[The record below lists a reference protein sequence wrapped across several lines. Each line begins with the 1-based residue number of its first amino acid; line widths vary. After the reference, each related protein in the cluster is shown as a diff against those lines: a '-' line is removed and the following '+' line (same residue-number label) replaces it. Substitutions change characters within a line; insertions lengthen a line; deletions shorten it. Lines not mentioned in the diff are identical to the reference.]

1 MSSTN
6 ETTKQDIMVYR
17 SGAYRKDNGRQSSD
31 HQTDRITTFT
41 ASDICDGDLP
51 GREKL
56 RFHRKV
62 YS

>member
-1 MSSTN
+1 MSETN
-6 ETTKQDIMVYR
+6 KHIIMGNR
-17 SGAYRKDNGRQSSD
+17 SDPNLKNNGRQSFNN
-31 HQTDRITTFT
+31 QTDRIAPFT

-62 YS
+62 YQ

>member
-1 MSSTN
+1 MSEN
-6 ETTKQDIMVYR
+6 IKQDIMVYR
-17 SGAYRKDNGRQSSD
+17 SGADYKDNGRQPFN
-31 HQTDRITTFT
+31 HQTDRITPFT

-62 YS
+62 YR

>member
-1 MSSTN
+1 MSETIKHSTLVHRGDYYN
-6 ETTKQDIMVYR
+6 KN
-17 SGAYRKDNGRQSSD
+17 NGRQSFNN
-31 HQTDRITTFT
+31 QTDRITTFT

-62 YS
+62 YR

>member
-1 MSSTN
+1 MSEN
-6 ETTKQDIMVYR
+6 IKQDIMVYR
-17 SGAYRKDNGRQSSD
+17 SGSYYKDNGRQSSD
-31 HQTDRITTFT
+31 HQTDRITPFT

-62 YS
+62 HK